1 MPTLG
6 PTELIIIL
14 VIVIVLFG
22 ANRVGDIVGG
32 VGKGIRQFR
41 SEVKDEAPGKDEA
54 SARDAASAKDAA
66 PKDQA

>member
-6 PTELIIIL
+6 PLELAIVL

-32 VGKGIRQFR
+32 LGRGIRQFR
-41 SEVKDEAPGKDEA
+41 AEL
-54 SARDAASAKDAA
+54 RDVPTGRVDHTEK
-66 PKDQA
+66 P